1 MKIKYITL
9 TLILALCFTF
19 LAGCKSYN
27 VEYINEHMK
36 NDVTNLQSA
45 NYRRLI
51 KSSEVAIF
59 EEKIVSTRSG
69 DVFNQA
75 ITTIELAGVED
86 GNQYVNSSDERTV
99 SAEAMKNNMQL
110 KEEYFVKS
118 SLEIDETSLT
128 GTLNETSV
136 LEFLGIPSAKDVL
149 VTVYLY
155 EDLTLHYISVEYT
168 DSNTNYAVSISIEY
182 FYYE

>member
-27 VEYINEHMK
+27 VEYINEHMN

-86 GNQYVNSSDERTV
+86 ENQYVNSSEERTV

-110 KEEYFVKS
+110 KEEYFDKS

-136 LEFLGIPSAKDVL
+136 LEVLGIPSAKDVL

-155 EDLTLHYISVEYT
+155 EDLTLHYISIEYT

-182 FYYE
+182 FYNE

>member
-59 EEKIVSTRSG
+59 EEKIVSTRSD

-75 ITTIELAGVED
+75 ITTIELAGLED
-86 GNQYVNSSDERTV
+86 GNQYVSSSDERTV

-110 KEEYFVKS
+110 KEEYFVKD
-118 SLEIDETSLT
+118 SLEIDETTLS
-128 GTLNETSV
+128 GMLNESSV
-136 LEFLGIPSAKDVL
+136 LEVLGISSAKDVL

-155 EDLTLHYISVEYT
+155 EDLTLHYISIAYIDANT
-168 DSNTNYAVSISIEY
+168 DYVVTISIEY